1 MMSFCSARCSR
12 HVLLGLL
19 FFASLS
25 SVHAQAISTSMPV
38 PPLQWINLSQY
49 LQGSAAPPL
58 KDASIGYDDTNRV
71 LLIFGGESQQGFP
84 TSGTYLIDLANLRWA
99 SPQMPS
105 GLVSVPPAR
114 SAAIG
119 GDDSA
124 ASYRHGH
131 IVIDGQTSNNS
142 PLSDVWE
149 FDYTSQF
156 WANVGVSPGGPSGRW
171 GAVGG
176 IDPRVPFT
184 TDPKTTTPNNT
195 FYMAGGY
202 DGQTVYPLSEVWRLE
217 VSGTLSSN
225 LPQAVNASWSR
236 VTVQSN
242 IEPRVSVG
250 GTVIGQQIVAI
261 GGCTSAASAEA
272 IVDGS
277 CAVQD
282 SQIIDASNGNV
293 NNISP
298 CIAPR
303 VDPTVVPNMC
313 QASTSFGSQAFVLF
327 GTFNH
332 SLWDD
337 GGGLERGE
345 VAVLDVGT
353 GAWARVLPAGDP
365 GSNGKVSYPVPRQGA
380 AAISWNGPLVGD
392 TSIAASD
399 TIIFG
404 GRDANG
410 NYLSDV
416 WLLRAYNATLTSTN
430 QTWSG
435 FGSGSLTTGVSA
447 NGQGVTIQYI
457 GKCAAS
463 LASPTSS
470 KTSGAPSGT
479 STSGS
484 SESSGSSGQAS
495 PSSSSSTAVF
505 HTSTVHKVTAAVSV
519 ALFFPA
525 LALYRLSS
533 PTVRFSHLTERHLA
547 FFYSGAVLAVAAY
560 GLGIAGLATAFTSM
574 TSTNAGIVK
583 RSVSSAVVPTA
594 HSKAGL
600 ALFAG
605 MYGLVPI
612 LQLVALAIRRFDNR
626 DDADQ
631 SQDRLRTDL
640 TAEKLSVNGRAAS
653 PSQRS
658 EPLSHEA
665 SNGHT
670 KRRVRSWA
678 GIGTW
683 AGLSAG
689 RRSNETTSEDHTHTP
704 SQRSFEVVNRPIRQR
719 RASGNSLAAF
729 SDPRPTHTPRNLSD
743 MSWLEPRRS
752 TSGMGE
758 LGYNLSSMDR
768 RAQEPWTPGTTPM
781 EVTSTN
787 GLMAGHQTPCEH
799 PVLPTPF
806 EGFIHVL
813 FHALLL
819 ALSVFSLV
827 TFWQR
832 GPKVAFGVFL
842 AWTVVFYVILVS
854 LAWNG
859 YPRESILS
867 VIFSRL
873 RAEPVAFS
881 PVPRVGSPS
890 GSRPMSTNESVAV
903 PFPSEGRG
911 PYQHHQPP
919 YRAALS
925 AEHDYPTSLSHGHGS
940 PDVDDD
946 DEEDEDTRQ
955 RRIEE
960 ELSRREVSIVT
971 VPKRRLYVLNPNPP
985 EDTTS

>member
-1 MMSFCSARCSR
+1 MGSPRPPRSSFSSAMSPRSSPRSR
-12 HVLLGLL
+12 HVVLGLL
-19 FFASLS
+19 FSSLSAFS
-25 SVHAQAISTSMPV
+25 SVHAQAISTNMPV
-38 PPLQWINLSQY
+38 PPLQWINLSNH

-84 TSGTYLIDLANLRWA
+84 TSQTYLIDLANMRWTTA
-99 SPQMPS
+99 QMPS
-105 GLVSVPPAR
+105 GLTDSPSVR
-114 SAAIG
+114 TAALG

-131 IVIDGQTSNNS
+131 IVIDGETSGNN
-142 PLSDVWE
+142 PATDIWE

-156 WANVGVSPGGPSGRW
+156 WAKVGVSPGGPSGRW

-176 IDPRVPFT
+176 IDPRVGFT
-184 TDPKTTTPNNT
+184 QSADTTTPNNT

-202 DGQTVYPLSEVWRLE
+202 DGKTLYPLSEVWRLE

-225 LPQAVNASWSR
+225 LPNNVDASWSR
-236 VTVQSN
+236 VKVTSD
-242 IEPRVSVG
+242 IPARVSVG
-250 GTVIGQQIVAI
+250 GTMIGQQLVAI
-261 GGCTSAASAEA
+261 GGCTSPTPAEA
-272 IVDGS
+272 IADGS

-282 SQIIDASNGNV
+282 SQVVDLGSGNV
-293 NNISP
+293 NNLAP

-313 QASTSFGSQAFVLF
+313 QASSSFASQAFVLF
-327 GTFNH
+327 GTFNS

-337 GGGLERGE
+337 QGGLNQGE
-345 VAVLDVGT
+345 VAVLDAGT

-365 GSNGKVSYPVPRQGA
+365 GSDGKPTYPVPRQGA
-380 AAISWNGPLVGD
+380 AAISWKSALVGD
-392 TSIAASD
+392 TSIDAAD
-399 TIIFG
+399 TIVFG
-404 GRDANG
+404 GRDASG

-416 WLLRAYNATLTSTN
+416 WLLRAYNATLTSSK

-435 FGSGSLTTGVSA
+435 FGSGTLEGGPTAT
-447 NGQGVTIQYI
+447 GQGVTVEYLT
-457 GKCAAS
+457 KCAAS
-463 LASPTSS
+463 IGTPTSS
-470 KTSGAPSGT
+470 KTSSAPLSS

-484 SESSGSSGQAS
+484 SGSPGSSNQAP
-495 PSSSSSTAVF
+495 PSSTSPAYDTSVVHKSTA
-505 HTSTVHKVTAAVSV
+505 AISV
-519 ALFFPA
+519 ALFLPA
-525 LALYRLSS
+525 VALHRLAS
-533 PTVRFSHLTERHLA
+533 PSVAQDMMPERHMILR
-547 FFYSGAVLAVAAY
+547 FLGDLLGFAAY
-560 GLGIAGLATAFTSM
+560 ALGIVGIATSFTSI
-574 TSTNAGIVK
+574 TSTSAGVVK
-583 RSVSSAVVPTA
+583 RSVSSIHLQTA

-600 ALFAG
+600 ALFVGLYA
-605 MYGLVPI
+605 LVPI
-612 LQLVALAIRRFDNR
+612 LQILALVIRRCDGRSDR
-626 DDADQ
+626 DQTESRPRAD
-631 SQDRLRTDL
+631 ST
-640 TAEKLSVNGRAAS
+640 TEKLSMNGRAMS

-658 EPLSHEA
+658 EPLQDVP
-665 SNGHT
+665 NGDT

-683 AGLSAG
+683 AGISGG

-704 SQRSFEVVNRPIRQR
+704 SSRSFEVVNRPIRQR

-743 MSWLEPRRS
+743 MSWLDTRRS
-752 TSGMGE
+752 MSGTNE
-758 LGYNLSSMDR
+758 LGYNLGPMDR
-768 RAQEPWTPGTTPM
+768 RGQEAWTPGTTPM

-787 GLMAGHQTPCEH
+787 GLMVGHQTPRIH

-819 ALSVFSLV
+819 ALSAFALV
-827 TFWQR
+827 ALWQR
-832 GPKVAFGVFL
+832 APKAAFGVYL
-842 AWTVVFYVILVS
+842 AWTVFFYATLID
-854 LAWNG
+854 LAWYG
-859 YPRESILS
+859 YGRESILA

-873 RAEPVAFS
+873 RAEPAAFS
-881 PVPRVGSPS
+881 P
-890 GSRPMSTNESVAV
+890 SVAV
-903 PFPSEGRG
+903 PFPSETRG

-925 AEHDYPTSLSHGHGS
+925 PEHDYPTSLSHGHADA
-940 PDVDDD
+940 DVDDD

-960 ELSRREVSIVT
+960 ELSRRDVSIVT

-985 EDTTS
+985 E